1 MEGVKITDKNKTV
14 KKLDFLVNSESA
26 ADSRKQAISQIRK
39 TVRIQ
44 GFRAGKAPAALIE
57 KDYEKDIKNAQERY
71 LLSKKIYQV
80 MDENKI
86 NPVAPAKLTE
96 FKWDGDKPLSFSV
109 EVEIIPEFD
118 VTGYKKISIKEP
130 AVSVSGDD
138 VNKAMQNLREKA
150 FSLKKTELK
159 KPEKGLFVKYDLDVL
174 YEGKLQE
181 KMGRK
186 NLTAE
191 LAEER
196 VFPPLWPGI
205 LKLKKGEAGEIKFTA
220 DKDFKPVELAGKKLA
235 YRITITEIFEKN
247 LPALDDSFAS
257 LFGAKNLD
265 QLKDSLKKRM
275 IMEKETEKH
284 SSVREQ
290 IPGALMKKNNFELP
304 ASLIEEEKKSLKAH
318 LTKQYPGQ
326 DIKTFLPQIE
336 KTAGENLKISLILG
350 KIARKENIAI
360 TEDELKEKLGKNYA
374 ANRDRMRDALLTDKI
389 FDFIIREG
397 NVK

>member
-1 MEGVKITDKNKTV
+1 VEGVKITDKNKTV
-14 KKLDFLVNSESA
+14 KQLSFLVNAESA
-26 ADSRKQAISQIRK
+26 ADSRKHALSQIRK

-57 KDYEKDIKNAQERY
+57 KDFGEDIKNAQERY
-71 LLSKKIYQV
+71 LLSKKIYQA

-130 AVSVSGDD
+130 SSSVSGDD
-138 VNKAMQNLREKA
+138 VNKALQNLREKA
-150 FSLKKTELK
+150 FSLEKTELE
-159 KPEKGLFVKYDLDVL
+159 KPEKGLFVKYDLEVL
-174 YEGKLQE
+174 LNGKIQE
-181 KMGRK
+181 NMNKK

-191 LAEER
+191 LAEEKI
-196 VFPPLWPGI
+196 FPPLWPGI
-205 LKLKKGEAGEIKFTA
+205 LKLKKEKTGEIKFTA
-220 DKDFKPVELAGKKLA
+220 DKDFKPAELAEKKLT
-235 YRITITEIFEKN
+235 YRITITEIFKKN
-247 LPALDDSFAS
+247 LPGLDDSFAS

-284 SSVREQ
+284 RSVREQ
-290 IPGALMKKNNFELP
+290 ISAALMKKNNFELP

-336 KTAGENLKISLILG
+336 KTAGENLRISLILG
-350 KIARKENIAI
+350 KIAQKENIAI

-374 ANRDRMRDALLTDKI
+374 ANRGRMRDALLTDKI
-389 FDFIIREG
+389 FDFIMREG